1 MRTRCMFVPP
11 EDGERLRVL
20 GSAVTVKATSDDT
33 GGAVEWVIIESRHG
47 ADVELHRH
55 PWGESYYILDGT
67 LEVQVGG
74 RKHQATA
81 GAFVM
86 IPPRALHGFHV
97 VSDTA
102 RFLHVSIG
110 AGAVAAFR
118 EYSQVSPEPLDPN
131 DPETLAALADVNA
144 RHGLDFLTPEP
155 A

>member
-1 MRTRCMFVPP
+1 MRTRAMFVS
-11 EDGERLRVL
+11 EVNGEHLRVL

-102 RFLHVSIG
+102 RLASPRGTIHIFESASDCTVTSRLES
-110 AGAVAAFR
+110 AVR
-118 EYSQVSPEPLDPN
+118 L
-131 DPETLAALADVNA
+131 TL
-144 RHGLDFLTPEP
+144 E
-155 A
+155 

>member
-1 MRTRCMFVPP
+1 MRSRFMFVPP

-33 GGAVEWVIIESRHG
+33 AGAVEWVVIESGQG
-47 ADVELHRH
+47 ADVPPHRH
-55 PWGESYYILDGT
+55 PWGEAYYILDGT
-67 LEVQVGG
+67 LQVQVGA

-86 IPPRALHGFHV
+86 IPPGALHGFQV
-97 VSDTA
+97 VSDSA

-110 AGAVAAFR
+110 TGATQAFR
-118 EYSQVSPEPLDPN
+118 DYTQVSPEAPDLSDV
-131 DPETLAALADVNA
+131 ETLSALLEINA
-144 RHGLDFLTPEP
+144 RHGVDVLPGV

>member
-20 GSAVTVKATSDDT
+20 GSAVTVKATSGDT
-33 GGAVEWVIIESRHG
+33 GGAMEWVVIESGQG
-47 ADVELHRH
+47 ADVAPHRH
-55 PWGESYYILDGT
+55 PWGEAYYILDGT
-67 LEVQVGG
+67 LQVQVGT

-86 IPPRALHGFHV
+86 IPPGALHGFEV
-97 VSDTA
+97 ISDSA

-118 EYSQVSPEPLDPN
+118 DYDEVSPKAPDPN
-131 DPETLAALADVNA
+131 DLETLSALAEVNT
-144 RHGLDFLTPEP
+144 RHGLEFRAPEP

>member
-1 MRTRCMFVPP
+1 MKSRAIFLANG
-11 EDGERLRVL
+11 DGEHMRVL
-20 GSAVTVKATSDDT
+20 GADATVKATADDT
-33 GGAVEWVIIESRHG
+33 AGAMEWVEFTAERGI
-47 ADVELHRH
+47 AVPPHRH
-55 PWGESYYILDGT
+55 AWGESYYILDGT

-118 EYSQVSPEPLDPN
+118 EYSQVSPEPPDPN